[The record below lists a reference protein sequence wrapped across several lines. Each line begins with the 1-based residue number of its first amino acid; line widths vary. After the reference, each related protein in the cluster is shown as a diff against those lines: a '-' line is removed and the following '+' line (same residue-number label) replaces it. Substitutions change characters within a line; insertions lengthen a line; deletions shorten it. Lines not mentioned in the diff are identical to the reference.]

1 MDKNIELCYVMVK
14 PMYANNATNI
24 MYVKGRLYA
33 LGMEILECDYVN
45 YTPEYAKQHY
55 SAHVGKGFY
64 PSLEE
69 YITSDVAYGMVVKGK
84 FARARIREITGST
97 KAPEE
102 GTIRCE
108 ILKKYPNLSAE
119 DRITKN
125 VIHCTDTE
133 TDPMVE
139 ISIFRE
145 LVELQKENNI
155 NID

>member
-1 MDKNIELCYVMVK
+1 MNKNTELCYVMVK
-14 PMYANNATNI
+14 PMYANKKSNI

-33 LGMEILECDYVN
+33 LGMEILDCGFVN
-45 YTPEYAKQHY
+45 YTEDAAKRHY

-69 YITSDVAYGMVVKGK
+69 YITSDKAYGMVVKGQ

-97 KAPEE
+97 KSPEE
-102 GTIRCE
+102 GTIRYE
-108 ILKKYPNLSAE
+108 VLKNYPDLSAE
-119 DRITKN
+119 EKITKN

-139 ISIFRE
+139 ISIFKE
-145 LVELQKENNI
+145 LLELEKGNNI
-155 NID
+155 NI